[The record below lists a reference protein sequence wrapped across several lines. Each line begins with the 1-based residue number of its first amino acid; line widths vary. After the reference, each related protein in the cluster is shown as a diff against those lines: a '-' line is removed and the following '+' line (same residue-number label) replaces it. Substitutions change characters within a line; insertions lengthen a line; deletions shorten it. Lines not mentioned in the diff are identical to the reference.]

1 MIGKRIKAYIF
12 IAISFLLV
20 YFVYYTEYI
29 SQNKPFQFGLDLK
42 GGAELVYN
50 ADVSKISAE
59 EVAETM
65 NALRDVIERRV
76 NVFGVSEPVVR
87 TSSSS
92 FVAGSQVQR
101 LIVEL
106 PGVTDVDAAIEEIG
120 KTPLLEFKLLL
131 IDENNIRFEDTEI
144 TGRYVESS
152 DLYFPQGLANTPTGE
167 IGVLVN
173 FNSEGAK
180 LFEQLTSENVGE
192 YLAIFL
198 DGTAISQPIINEPI
212 PGGTASITG
221 GFTADEARELSRN
234 LNFGAL
240 PVPIEI
246 EGVQTIGATLGEE
259 TIKHGVNAAIVGF
272 LLIILF
278 LIAWYRLSGFVA
290 TISLLTYVAIML
302 LLFKFIPVTLTAAGL
317 AGFIIS
323 IGIAVDANVLI
334 LERIKEEIRSGSNAR
349 DAINRGFSRAWLSIR
364 DGNLTSLIIAILLFW
379 LGTSLIKGFAFT
391 FGIGIIVSMFTAIVF
406 SRTLLRV
413 FGNVSKRTLGSII
426 FGVKEK

>member
-20 YFVYYTEYI
+20 YFVYYTEYV
-29 SQNKPFQFGLDLK
+29 SQSKPFQLGLDLK

-50 ADVSKISAE
+50 ADVSKIPRE
-59 EVAETM
+59 EVADAM

-76 NVFGVSEPVVR
+76 DAFGVAEPIIR

-92 FVAGSQVQR
+92 FVTDSQIER

-106 PGVTDVDAAIEEIG
+106 PGVTDVDAAIEQIG
-120 KTPLLEFKLLL
+120 KTPLLEFRLLR
-131 IDENNIRFEDTEI
+131 IDGNNISFEDTGI

-167 IGVLVN
+167 IGILVN
-173 FNSEGAK
+173 FNGEGAK
-180 LFEQLTSENVGE
+180 LFEQITSENVGE

-198 DGTAISQPIINEPI
+198 DGTVISQPIINEPI

-221 GFTADEARELSRN
+221 NFTADEARELSRN

-259 TIKHGVNAAIVGF
+259 TIKDGVNAAIVGF

-290 TISLLTYVAIML
+290 TVSLITYVAIML

-334 LERIKEEIRSGSNAR
+334 FERIKEEIRSGSEAR
-349 DAINRGFSRAWLSIR
+349 EAINKGFARAWLSIR

-391 FGIGIIVSMFTAIVF
+391 FGMGIIVSMFTAIVF

-413 FGNVSKRTLGSII
+413 FGSVSRKTLGSII